1 MIDPPIRVLVVD
13 DAAVMRTAVA
23 HILESD
29 PHLQVA
35 GTARHGL
42 EAIEK
47 LEELDPDVVTLDID
61 MPVMGGVSAIKH
73 IMVGSPRPI
82 VVLSSMIREGGFVF
96 EALRLGVVDFIP
108 KPSLAATA
116 GMDVMRRQLVDRVK
130 IASSMELANV
140 RRVRLPQKWETA
152 QRIAHLYRFYPLDYL
167 VAVGTN
173 ISGPNTVIRILAH
186 LSPTIPAALVVQQ
199 DISPRVLPSFV
210 ARFDEWVPWKVT
222 AAQDGAL
229 VEQGTC
235 YIGSCDHSL
244 SVVSDANQDIRLQL
258 GPPID
263 QPLDTL
269 FSSVAAVFR
278 QNAVGVLLSGVGKD
292 GARGFA
298 DIKAAGGVT
307 IIKDVRA
314 CVYPNLT
321 DNALREGVVDLVLS
335 DRDIPGAIEVRA
347 SGVNSPKA

>member
-1 MIDPPIRVLVVD
+1 
-13 DAAVMRTAVA
+13 MRTAVA
-23 HILESD
+23 QILDAD
-29 PHLQVA
+29 PKLRVA

-42 EAIEK
+42 EAVEK
-47 LEELDPDVVTLDID
+47 LGKLDPDVVTLDID

-116 GMDVMRRQLVDRVK
+116 DIDAMRRQLIDRVK
-130 IASSMELANV
+130 IAASMELANV
-140 RRVRLPQKWETA
+140 RRVRLPKKWETA
-152 QRIAHLYRFYPLDYL
+152 RRIARLYRFYPLDYL

-199 DISPRVLPSFV
+199 DISPKVLPSFV
-210 ARFDEWVPWKVT
+210 DRFNEWVPWKVT
-222 AAQDGAL
+222 AAEDGML

-235 YIGSCDHSL
+235 YIGSCDRSL
-244 SVVSDANQDIRLQL
+244 SVVSDPNQDARLSVA
-258 GPPID
+258 GPID
-263 QPLDTL
+263 RPLDAL
-269 FSSVAAVFR
+269 FSSAAAVFR
-278 QNAVGVLLSGVGKD
+278 QNTVGVLLSGVGED

-298 DIKAAGGVT
+298 DIKAEGGVT
-307 IIKDVRA
+307 IIKDARA

-321 DNALREGVVDLVLS
+321 DNALREGVVDKALS
-335 DRDIPGAIEVRA
+335 DRDIPGAIAAWA
-347 SGVNSPKA
+347 SGADGPNA